1 MKPSKL
7 TQGRTQKEERWRYER
22 EAREVVAA
30 TQGLSRM
37 RIGKGGKRRRYL
49 KKNGALVKG

>member
-7 TQGRTQKEERWRYER
+7 TQGRTQKEESWKYEW
-22 EAREVVAA
+22 EAREVVVA

-37 RIGKGGKRRRYL
+37 KSGKTGKGRRYL
-49 KKNGALVKG
+49 KRGGGLVKG